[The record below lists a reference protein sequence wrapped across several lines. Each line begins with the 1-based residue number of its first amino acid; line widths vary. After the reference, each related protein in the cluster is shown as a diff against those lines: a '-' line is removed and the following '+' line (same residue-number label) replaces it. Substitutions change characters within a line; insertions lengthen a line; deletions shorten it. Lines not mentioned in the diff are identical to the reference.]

1 MAYLEPYLE
10 VESGAGVAG
19 DVEHLESDSA
29 NDVSVDKN
37 HDSEQRV
44 LWHGAAEVAVQVTG
58 ERRQGVHDGGR
69 RRSTKKLEG
78 ATSRPRV

>member
-10 VESGAGVAG
+10 VESGARVAG
-19 DVEHLESDSA
+19 GVEHLESDSA
-29 NDVSVDKN
+29 NDASVDKN

-44 LWHGAAEVAVQVTG
+44 LRHGAAEVAVQVTG